1 MDSRRSVRVRRP
13 GTAVVLLGLM
23 AGLLTGCD
31 VDTTADSTDST
42 AEEQLPE
49 IDRAGI

>member
-1 MDSRRSVRVRRP
+1 MDSRHSVRVRRP

-31 VDTTADSTDST
+31 VDTTADST
-42 AEEQLPE
+42 AEEQLAE